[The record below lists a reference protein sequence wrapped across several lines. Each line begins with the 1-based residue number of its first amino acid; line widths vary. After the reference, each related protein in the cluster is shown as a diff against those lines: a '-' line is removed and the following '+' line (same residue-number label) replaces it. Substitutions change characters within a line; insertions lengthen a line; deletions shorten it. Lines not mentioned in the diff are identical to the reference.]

1 MVTRNKNAPQRV
13 TDTSADSVHERN
25 TECLILT
32 FLPYHTTPM
41 FPTLLAILPK
51 QLSAAFKFLHPYMNS
66 LVNPP
71 RNVIMY
77 AAAQNPGF
85 FVAVNRYLVNVA
97 KARYHYLLSFWTST
111 MAQTIN
117 SMLTSSLSGR
127 KKVQRQREEDL
138 LARIL
143 PVLNEALSIK
153 RIPELVLACYTIIAV
168 LVGKADLDD
177 RTLDAL
183 MSAVTLSWTTETRG
197 AGFSCLALIAEH
209 KQDTN
214 LAKAVLKAT
223 LKTEALGEHLE
234 ELSKHQSAQKFLL
247 AIANGTIHRVEDK
260 EVQRPALINHLLHSH
275 VLNEDQKTHIKKLI
289 IPPASSQA
297 AMEAD
302 VELAAGVELT
312 KDKYSINL
320 ESAQEPAQE
329 SACEFLVPGNAQYHP
344 GLSLPNSFLDSP
356 APEAYEELAATFTQF
371 SSLTT
376 RLREFVD
383 EPNLHRSQAAES
395 PLFLSFM
402 IRLWCTHPSISTRC
416 AALRIATERV
426 NAVDFK
432 NVDLQVVVPYIL
444 VALADQ
450 STKVRREVA
459 NLTIILDQLYDV
471 ASRKN
476 VQSTEHGWGSGNN
489 SVFGAA
495 TERLAWLSH
504 KDIAHFIRWCLV
516 PGLEE
521 CVTDPQ
527 QVSFVLQSALA
538 NSSHSKEVVAKDTA
552 RQLKSSQR
560 TAIFT
565 FLCRHIHVTPLYV
578 PKLRLLSMI
587 NRVDNIGGH
596 PRSKFLMSCISQWA
610 AADHSVVNALCGQ
623 EQANIRKLDVQF
635 LATIHPSDQE
645 AVSYLLALAQA
656 ENSVSYRLQRAAFYR
671 LRTIWPLLNHHK
683 QKAVATAL
691 LEMSGSADSDDK
703 SRVRREESISLLK
716 LFNIPSDILL
726 LFIEEALGQFG
737 HTNLPSAPKKRRVNG
752 GGSMELSANN
762 EEHNELCLAKLTLV
776 LEVVDGAKAEAHPEL
791 FYSLFRVLRVLQ
803 GYKNDT
809 LSDLGYLQTLVLS
822 IMSSIMTKFVVRI
835 PVGCRAVH

>member
-1 MVTRNKNAPQRV
+1 
-13 TDTSADSVHERN
+13 
-25 TECLILT
+25 
-32 FLPYHTTPM
+32 
-41 FPTLLAILPK
+41 LAILPK

-66 LVNPP
+66 LVNPS

-85 FVAVNRYLVNVA
+85 FVAVNRYLLNVA
-97 KARYHYLLSFWTST
+97 RARYHYPILLSFWTST

-138 LARIL
+138 LTRIL

-153 RIPELVLACYTIIAV
+153 KIPELVLACYTIVAV
-168 LVGKADLDD
+168 LIGKANLDD

-209 KQDTN
+209 KQHTN
-214 LAKAVLKAT
+214 LPKAVLKSILT
-223 LKTEALGEHLE
+223 FEALGEHLE
-234 ELSKHQSAQKFLL
+234 RLGKHQSAQKFLL
-247 AIANGTIHRVEDK
+247 AIADGTIHRLEDK
-260 EVQRPALINHLLHSH
+260 EVQRPAIINHLLYSH
-275 VLNEDQKTHIKKLI
+275 VLDENQKNHIRKLI

-297 AMEAD
+297 AVEAD
-302 VELAAGVELT
+302 VDLAVEAET
-312 KDKYSINL
+312 
-320 ESAQEPAQE
+320 AQDNYNIDVEAAQRPAQE
-329 SACEFLVPGNAQYHP
+329 SAREFLVPGNAQYAP
-344 GLSLPNSFLDSP
+344 GLSLPSSFLVSP
-356 APEAYEELAATFTQF
+356 ALEAYEKLAATFTQS
-371 SSLTT
+371 SSLPA
-376 RLREFVD
+376 RIKEFVD
-383 EPNLHRSQAAES
+383 DPNLQRSHAAES

-402 IRLWCTHPSISTRC
+402 IRLWCMHPSISTRC

-450 STKVRREVA
+450 STKVRREAA
-459 NLTIILDQLYDV
+459 NLTIILDQLYDE
-471 ASRKN
+471 ASTKD
-476 VQSTEHGWGSGNN
+476 VQNTERRWDSGNN

-495 TERLAWLSH
+495 TERLEWLSH

-521 CVTDPQ
+521 CVTDPE
-527 QVSFVLQSALA
+527 QVPFVLQRALG
-538 NSSHSKEVVAKDTA
+538 NSSHGKEVVAKDTA
-552 RQLKSSQR
+552 KQVSSSQR

-565 FLCRHIHVTPLYV
+565 FLCSHIYVTPLYV
-578 PKLRLLSMI
+578 AKLSLLSMV
-587 NRVDNIGGH
+587 NRVDKVGGH
-596 PRSKFLMSCISQWA
+596 PRSKFLMSYIRQWA

-623 EQANIRKLDVQF
+623 EYANIRKLDAQF

-645 AVSYLLALAQA
+645 AVSYLLSLAEA
-656 ENSVSYRLQRAAFYR
+656 EDSGSHRLQRAAFYR
-671 LRTIWPLLNHHK
+671 LRTIWPLLNHSK
-683 QKAVATAL
+683 QKAVAAAL
-691 LEMSGSADSDDK
+691 LEMSGSDGSDEE
-703 SRVRREESISLLK
+703 SRVRTEESISLLK
-716 LFNIPSDILL
+716 LFSIPSDILL
-726 LFIEEALGQFG
+726 LFIEEALEQFG
-737 HTNLPSAPKKRRVNG
+737 RTNLPSAPKQRRVNS

-762 EEHNELCLAKLTLV
+762 GEHNDLCLAKLTLV

-791 FYSLFRVLRVLQ
+791 FYSLFGVLRVLHD
-803 GYKNDT
+803 YKNDT